1 MPVAS
6 SVRQFVLGSALILS
20 AWLVFVVG
28 RGEVATPDAA
38 KPPPAVELKVV
49 KYKEL
54 CSAIRAQY
62 GKVVVVD
69 VWADF

>member
-6 SVRQFVLGSALILS
+6 SVRRIVLGSALILS

-28 RGEVATPDAA
+28 RAEVAAPETT
-38 KPPPAVELKVV
+38 KSPPAVDLKVI

-54 CSAIRAQY
+54 CSVIRSLY